1 MPEGTRP
8 RHEYPRQARSRL
20 EARHAY
26 AGRLGRP
33 AYDRLDMPKLLLL
46 DGHSLAFRAFYALPT
61 DLSTRAGTVTNA
73 VFGFTS
79 MLVKVLGD
87 EKPDYIAVAFDTG
100 APTFRDEM
108 DAEYKAGRKETP
120 DVFSSQMPL
129 IREVLDALKI
139 QVLEVEGVEA
149 DDVIGT
155 LAVRAAEAGIDTV
168 VVTGDRDTYQLVRDP
183 HLKVLYN
190 RRGVSDYVLYD
201 EAGILE
207 RTGVTPA
214 QYPDYAALRGDT
226 SDNLPGVPGIGEK
239 TAAKLVATY
248 GTLEGIFEHLD
259 ELPPKQRQNLG
270 EMRDRVLKNREMSL
284 LRCDLELD
292 VAPGELQQGAWDRE
306 QVRVL
311 FDQLEFRTLLARLLD
326 AVGEAAADE
335 QLAGTLEAEV
345 VVLRDADGAVERLR
359 AIAGRGEPYALEGR
373 WAAVPGRSELLGLA
387 VADRDAE
394 AAYLD
399 GAVLHEPAV
408 TDALRGLLA
417 GDGPPLLVAHRA
429 KDLMHGLPADVRSLH
444 HDTAVM
450 AYLLDPAEGSYR
462 LDDLA
467 LRYLSLEVRSPDAP
481 EQASLDL
488 AGLDGLDRDGE
499 IGVEDTGR
507 RALAVRQLAGA
518 LDEGLA
524 ARELTD
530 LYERIERPL
539 VRVLARMEDAGV
551 RIDARFLEELRSEL
565 SQSCEDLVRRIHA
578 HAGESFNVNSTPQ
591 LRRILFE
598 KLGLAPV
605 KKTKTGP
612 STDADSLQKMAA
624 DHPIVEDLLRYRE
637 VEKLRSTYADALPPL
652 IGDDGRIHAT
662 FKQTDTTTGRISSE
676 APNLQNVPVR
686 TADGR
691 EMRRAFIA
699 DDGCGLLTADYS
711 QIELRVL
718 AHLAEDPGLIDAFA
732 RRADVHTT
740 TAARVFGVDEAD
752 VDAFQRR
759 FAKVVNYG
767 LAYGMEA
774 YGLGQRLDIPT
785 EQAREILD
793 SYFEGFPNVKAFM
806 DDTVAEAK
814 QRGYTTT
821 IFGRRRQITEL
832 SSDNF
837 RIRQMGER
845 MAQNAPVQG
854 SAADVFK
861 LAMIEL
867 DHALEDG
874 GFRSR
879 MILTVH
885 DELVLEVPLD
895 ERDRVEPLVR
905 NVMESVCELKV
916 PLEVDLGFG
925 PNWAAAK

>member
-1 MPEGTRP
+1 M
-8 RHEYPRQARSRL
+8 A
-20 EARHAY
+20 
-26 AGRLGRP
+26 
-33 AYDRLDMPKLLLL
+33 KLLLL
-46 DGHSLAFRAFYALPT
+46 DGHSLAYRAFYALPT

-73 VFGFTS
+73 VYGFTS
-79 MLVKVLGD
+79 MLVKVLTD
-87 EKPDYIAVAFDTG
+87 EKPDHIAVAVDTP

-108 DAEYKAGRKETP
+108 DPEYKAGRKETP
-120 DVFSSQMPL
+120 QLFSSQLPL

-139 QVLEVEGVEA
+139 QVLEEEGVEA
-149 DDVIGT
+149 DDVIAT
-155 LAVRAAEAGIDTV
+155 LAGQAAAEGIDVV
-168 VVTGDRDTYQLVRDP
+168 VVTGDRDTYQLVEDP

-201 EAGILE
+201 EAGIFE
-207 RTGVTPA
+207 RCGVTPG
-214 QYPDYAALRGDT
+214 QYIEYAALRGDT

-239 TAAKLVATY
+239 TAAKLISTY
-248 GTLEGIFEHLD
+248 ENLEGIFGHLD
-259 ELPPKQRQNLG
+259 DLPPKQRQNLG
-270 EMRDRVLKNREMSL
+270 DMQERVLKNRVMSR
-284 LRCDLELD
+284 LRRDVKLD
-292 VAPGELQQGAWDRE
+292 VGPADLRQGAWDQE

-311 FDQLEFRTLLARLLD
+311 FDQLEFRTLLPRLFEAVGQAAAEEAAGESLDVEVTVVRAAAAAVARLD
-326 AVGEAAADE
+326 ATATRGKAY
-335 QLAGTLEAEV
+335 
-345 VVLRDADGAVERLR
+345 AV
-359 AIAGRGEPYALEGR
+359 EGR
-373 WAAVPGRSELLGLA
+373 WAAVPGRSDLLGLA
-387 VADRDAE
+387 VADGDAE

-399 GAVLHEPAV
+399 GALLQEPGV
-408 TDALRGLLA
+408 RNALAALVA
-417 GDGPPLLVAHRA
+417 ADGPPLAAHRA
-429 KDLMHGLPADVRSLH
+429 KDLMHGLAGCDVRSLDR
-444 HDTAVM
+444 DTAVM
-450 AYLLDPAEGSYR
+450 AYLLDPAEGKYR

-481 EQASLDL
+481 AQDTLDL
-488 AGLDGLDRDGE
+488 EGEAGSD
-499 IGVEDTGR
+499 DTGR
-507 RALAVRQLAGA
+507 RALAIRRLADA
-518 LDEGLA
+518 LDDALA

-551 RIDARFLEELRSEL
+551 RIDRTFLEDLRAELTK
-565 SQSCEDLVRRIHA
+565 SCDDLVARIHA
-578 HAGESFNVNSTPQ
+578 HAGEDFNVNSTPQ

-598 KLGLAPV
+598 KLGLVPV

-624 DHPIVEDLLRYRE
+624 EHPIVEDLLRYRE

-652 IGDDGRIHAT
+652 IGGDGRIHAT

-691 EMRRAFIA
+691 EMRRAFVA

-718 AHLAEDPGLIDAFA
+718 AHLAQDPGLIDAFA
-732 RRADVHTT
+732 RRADIHTT
-740 TAARVFGVDEAD
+740 TAAGVFGVEEKD

-793 SYFEGFPNVKAFM
+793 SYFETFPNVKTFM
-806 DDTVAEAK
+806 DETVREAK
-814 QRGYTTT
+814 ERGYTTT

-854 SAADVFK
+854 SAADIFK

-867 DHALEDG
+867 DAALEREQL
-874 GFRSR
+874 RSR

-885 DELVLEVPLD
+885 DELVLEVPLE
-895 ERDRVEPLVR
+895 ERERVEPLVR
-905 NVMESVCELKV
+905 EVMESVCEISV